1 MLGFIADEF
10 VSHCKDN
17 TLKDCGKFEQY
28 VIKYYELLLVDIM
41 NLLIKG
47 IEWFIRKAYKKHY
60 WKIKFLLLQLSEA
73 TYTPEPK

>member
-60 WKIKFLLLQLSEA
+60 
-73 TYTPEPK
+73 